1 MKKKTNVTLLLA
13 AIFLILLAVLSAG
26 LAAYESFG
34 LNRPFTPQSGE
45 RPSGTPGDMPQWEGN
60 APFGG
65 DGQTAPGEGGT
76 LLTPPADGQGRGQY
90 GGPTGFTGGMPSRGG
105 FYLLRYA
112 NLAVVALGLVLSVLA
127 AIFVLKG
134 KKWAAILAVVWAGV
148 MLVVNA
154 FSLFMRAGTLSLA
167 VRAVCLALSLAVIVL
182 LLLKKSRAVWA
193 APRQPALVDDDDDDD
208 DDEEKEG
215 AGPVVEIFPVAGE
228 PDNASHPAGAEDDDD
243 DEDD

>member
-1 MKKKTNVTLLLA
+1 
-13 AIFLILLAVLSAG
+13 
-26 LAAYESFG
+26 
-34 LNRPFTPQSGE
+34 
-45 RPSGTPGDMPQWEGN
+45 
-60 APFGG
+60 
-65 DGQTAPGEGGT
+65 
-76 LLTPPADGQGRGQY
+76 
-90 GGPTGFTGGMPSRGG
+90 
-105 FYLLRYA
+105 
-112 NLAVVALGLVLSVLA
+112 
-127 AIFVLKG
+127 
-134 KKWAAILAVVWAGV
+134 

-167 VRAVCLALSLAVIVL
+167 VRAVCLALSLAMIVL
-182 LLLKKSRAVWA
+182 LLLNKSRAIWA